1 MKFFMVLAA
10 SFLLTA
16 LNTFATEINFNTAR
30 LTAVDVSYSL
40 EYIDDVKAIKVVK
53 NPKVTKFDE
62 STFVRIQGTYF
73 KDGTI
78 EVKVLSRLRVDAPDF
93 ARGFIGIAFRINN
106 DNSAFESIYV
116 RPTNGRSED
125 TKRRRHATQ
134 YFSYP
139 DFKFDRLRTEFPGR
153 YESPADIGLNEWIQ
167 LKIVV
172 AGQRATLFINDAD
185 KPALIVE
192 DLKHGAD
199 STGSIGLWVDVGTE
213 GYFSDL
219 RIYTTRRI
227 SIIGSFHLNDAH

>member
-1 MKFFMVLAA
+1 MKFFIVLAA
-10 SFLLTA
+10 NFLLA
-16 LNTFATEINFNTAR
+16 SLSTFATEVDFSRAK

-40 EYIDDVKAIKVVK
+40 EDINGVKAIKVVK

-62 STFVRIQGTYF
+62 PTFVRIQGTDF
-73 KDGTI
+73 KNGTI
-78 EVKVLSRLRVDAPDF
+78 EVKVLSRLLADAPDS

-116 RPTNGRSED
+116 RPTNGRSD
-125 TKRRRHATQ
+125 DIKRRNHATQ

-172 AGQRATLFINDAD
+172 TGRLATLFINGAD
-185 KPALIVE
+185 KPLLIVE

-199 STGSIGLWVDVGTE
+199 STGAIGLWVDIGTE

-219 RIYTTRRI
+219 RVYP
-227 SIIGSFHLNDAH
+227 

>member
-1 MKFFMVLAA
+1 MKFFIAVVI
-10 SFLLTA
+10 SFLLPT
-16 LNTFATEINFNTAR
+16 LNVLATEINLNTAR

-40 EYIDDVKAIKVVK
+40 ENIDDVKAIKVVK

-62 STFVRIQGTYF
+62 PTFVRIQGADF

-78 EVKVLSRLRVDAPDF
+78 EIKVLSRLLADAPDY
-93 ARGFIGIAFRINN
+93 ARGFIGIAFRINK
-106 DNSAFESIYV
+106 DNSVFESIYV

-125 TKRRRHATQ
+125 TKRRSHATQ

-172 AGQRATLFINDAD
+172 TGRLATLFINGAD
-185 KPALIVE
+185 KPLLIVE

-199 STGSIGLWVDVGTE
+199 STGAIGLWVDIGTE

-219 RIYTTRRI
+219 RVYP
-227 SIIGSFHLNDAH
+227 

>member
-1 MKFFMVLAA
+1 MKFFIALTT
-10 SFLLTA
+10 SFLLVA
-16 LNTFATEINFNTAR
+16 LNVFATEVNFNTAR

-40 EYIDDVKAIKVVK
+40 ENINDVEVIKVVK
-53 NPKVTKFDE
+53 SPRVKQFDE
-62 STFVRIQGTYF
+62 PTFVRIQGTDF

-78 EVKVLSRLRVDAPDF
+78 EVKVLSRLHADAPNF
-93 ARGFIGIAFRINN
+93 ARGFIGVAFRIND

-116 RPTNGRSED
+116 RPTNGRTD
-125 TKRRRHATQ
+125 DKNRRSHATQ

-172 AGQRATLFINDAD
+172 AGQRATLFINDDD

-192 DLKHGAD
+192 DLKQGAD
-199 STGSIGLWVDVGTE
+199 STGAIGLWVDVGTE

-219 RIYTTRRI
+219 RIYP
-227 SIIGSFHLNDAH
+227 

>member
-1 MKFFMVLAA
+1 MKFFIVLAA
-10 SFLLTA
+10 NFLLVS
-16 LNTFATEINFNTAR
+16 LSTFATEVNFSRAK

-40 EYIDDVKAIKVVK
+40 EDINGVKAIKVVK

-62 STFVRIQGTYF
+62 PTFVRIQGTDF

-78 EVKVLSRLRVDAPDF
+78 EVKVLSRLLADAPDF

-106 DNSAFESIYV
+106 ENSAFESIYV
-116 RPTNGRSED
+116 RPTNGRSD
-125 TKRRRHATQ
+125 DIKRRNHATQ

-172 AGQRATLFINDAD
+172 TGRLATLFINGAD
-185 KPALIVE
+185 KPSLIVE

-199 STGSIGLWVDVGTE
+199 STGAIGLWVDIGTE

-219 RIYTTRRI
+219 RVYP
-227 SIIGSFHLNDAH
+227 

>member
-1 MKFFMVLAA
+1 MKFFIVLAA
-10 SFLLTA
+10 NFLLVSPS
-16 LNTFATEINFNTAR
+16 TFATEVNFSRAK

-40 EYIDDVKAIKVVK
+40 EDINGVKAIKVVK

-62 STFVRIQGTYF
+62 PTFVRIQGTDF

-78 EVKVLSRLRVDAPDF
+78 EVKVLSRLLADAPDF

-106 DNSAFESIYV
+106 ENSAFESIYV
-116 RPTNGRSED
+116 RPTNGRSD
-125 TKRRRHATQ
+125 DIKRRNHATQ

-139 DFKFDRLRTEFPGR
+139 DFKFDRLRSEFPGR

-172 AGQRATLFINDAD
+172 TGQRASLFINNAD
-185 KPALIVE
+185 TPALIVD
-192 DLKHGAD
+192 DLKRGAD
-199 STGSIGLWVDVGTE
+199 TTGAIGLWVDVGTD

-219 RIYTTRRI
+219 RVYR
-227 SIIGSFHLNDAH
+227 

>member
-1 MKFFMVLAA
+1 MKFFIVLAA
-10 SFLLTA
+10 NFLLA
-16 LNTFATEINFNTAR
+16 SLSTFATEVNFSRAK

-40 EYIDDVKAIKVVK
+40 EDINGVKAIKVVK

-62 STFVRIQGTYF
+62 PTFVRIKGTDF

-78 EVKVLSRLRVDAPDF
+78 EVKVLSRLLADAPDF

-116 RPTNGRSED
+116 RPTNGRSD
-125 TKRRRHATQ
+125 DIKRRSHATQ

-139 DFKFDRLRTEFPGR
+139 DFKFDRLHSEFPGR
-153 YESPADIGLNEWIQ
+153 YESPANIGLNEWIQ

-172 AGQRATLFINDAD
+172 TGKGASLFINNAD
-185 KPALIVE
+185 TPALIVD
-192 DLKHGAD
+192 DLKRGAD
-199 STGSIGLWVDVGTE
+199 TTGAIGLWVDVGTD

-219 RIYTTRRI
+219 RVYP
-227 SIIGSFHLNDAH
+227 

>member
-1 MKFFMVLAA
+1 MKFFIVLAA
-10 SFLLTA
+10 NFLLVS
-16 LNTFATEINFNTAR
+16 LSTFATEVNFSRAK

-40 EYIDDVKAIKVVK
+40 EDINGVKAIKVVK

-62 STFVRIQGTYF
+62 PTFVRIQGTDF

-78 EVKVLSRLRVDAPDF
+78 EVKVLSRLLADAPDF

-106 DNSAFESIYV
+106 ENSAFESIYV
-116 RPTNGRSED
+116 RPTNGRSD
-125 TKRRRHATQ
+125 DIKRRNHATQ

-139 DFKFDRLRTEFPGR
+139 DFKFDRLRSEFPGR

-172 AGQRATLFINDAD
+172 TGQRASLFINNAD
-185 KPALIVE
+185 TPALIVD
-192 DLKHGAD
+192 DLKRGAD
-199 STGSIGLWVDVGTE
+199 TTGAIGLWVDVGTD

-219 RIYTTRRI
+219 RVYR
-227 SIIGSFHLNDAH
+227 

>member
-1 MKFFMVLAA
+1 MKFFIALAA
-10 SFLLTA
+10 SFLLIT
-16 LNTFATEINFNTAR
+16 LNVFATEINFNTAR

-40 EYIDDVKAIKVVK
+40 ENINDVEAIKVVK
-53 NPKVTKFDE
+53 NPKVKKFDE
-62 STFVRIQGTYF
+62 PTFVRIQGTDF

-78 EVKVLSRLRVDAPDF
+78 DVKVLSRLLVNAPDF

-116 RPTNGRSED
+116 RPTNGRTED
-125 TKRRRHATQ
+125 KKRRSHATQ

-139 DFKFDRLRTEFPGR
+139 DFKFDRLRSEFPGR

-172 AGQRATLFINDAD
+172 AGQRATLFINGAD
-185 KPALIVE
+185 KPALVVE
-192 DLKHGAD
+192 DLKQGAD
-199 STGSIGLWVDVGTE
+199 STGTIGLWVDVGTE

-219 RIYTTRRI
+219 QIYP
-227 SIIGSFHLNDAH
+227 